1 MITKIL
7 RWLLNMFS
15 PNPHDCE
22 HDENMCD
29 YVTFY
34 GKRNLAEVV
43 KLLHLSYLNAVN
55 LHGFQL
61 LT

>member
-1 MITKIL
+1 
-7 RWLLNMFS
+7 MFS